1 MPGAIAANLHEGSRS
16 EYLAQYIFASF
27 GTAVSVPHQEDS
39 GIDLYCTLTE
49 RIGSR
54 AWPKADFSVQVKS
67 SMDPWVLD
75 GNDSV
80 RWLVEHPLPIFLCV
94 VDKASARLRVY
105 QTSPRFYAWSLP
117 PLPNRLE
124 LVPTTDET
132 GRNTQWQGGSTFSLS
147 APILDV
153 IIQDLLNDQF
163 HRKAWDVLKFWIG
176 YELDNLSRIKA
187 GIHQF
192 TMPDGYR
199 PNETT
204 FTAWVTQ
211 GTNSAPNLAS
221 LLEHIR
227 ECVAYLSTQL
237 YYRDD
242 LAGATRCA
250 LLLRHFFKDHVT
262 GGTHN
267 SFLHN
272 AINELIG
279 KDPSSNYLFRGVD
292 FLNELLDQ
300 KLKRGGTN
308 DEQRTGAS
316 G

>member
-1 MPGAIAANLHEGSRS
+1 M
-16 EYLAQYIFASF
+16 
-27 GTAVSVPHQEDS
+27 T
-39 GIDLYCTLTE
+39 
-49 RIGSR
+49 
-54 AWPKADFSVQVKS
+54 
-67 SMDPWVLD
+67 
-75 GNDSV
+75 
-80 RWLVEHPLPIFLCV
+80 
-94 VDKASARLRVY
+94 
-105 QTSPRFYAWSLP
+105 
-117 PLPNRLE
+117 
-124 LVPTTDET
+124 
-132 GRNTQWQGGSTFSLS
+132 
-147 APILDV
+147 
-153 IIQDLLNDQF
+153 IQDLLNDQF
-163 HRKAWDVLKFWIG
+163 DRKAWDVLKFWIG
-176 YELDNLSRIKA
+176 YELENLSRIKA

-199 PNETT
+199 QSETT

-211 GTNSAPNLAS
+211 GTNSAPDLAS

-242 LAGATRCA
+242 RAGATRCA

-272 AINELIG
+272 AINELTG

-292 FLNELLDQ
+292 VLNDLVDQ
-300 KLKRGGTN
+300 KLNRGGTS

-316 G
+316 D